1 MWNMYTIA
9 LLCLYAPSHK
19 VTSTS
24 GQFTDPIL
32 IVITIFVLPHPIVLI
47 TDYLCHPIPGEPE
60 ALTNTAFITHRNTP
74 RDTCTHTKTH
84 DIVHVCTHVY
94 MHMHTSMH
102 SHAQTHT
109 TNTCTP
115 VIGAVD
121 KRRKKTTISVHHSV
135 DLYCTV
141 R

>member
-32 IVITIFVLPHPIVLI
+32 IVITIFVLPHPVVLI

-74 RDTCTHTKTH
+74 GDTCTHTKRH
-84 DIVHVCTHVY
+84 DIVHVCTHTY
-94 MHMHTSMH
+94 AYSCMHAHMY
-102 SHAQTHT
+102 
-109 TNTCTP
+109 TCT
-115 VIGAVD
+115 
-121 KRRKKTTISVHHSV
+121 
-135 DLYCTV
+135 CT
-141 R
+141 RACIHTHKHILQIHAHQ